1 MYLDRYYVK
10 YNSLPNLEEAG
21 TRHFKNLVFDVV
33 KRDVSNA
40 ILVLIDKERDGDQ
53 VNRDLIRSC
62 VQLFEAM
69 GMGSLECYTMDF
81 EALLLNKTREYYARK
96 AETWIQQDS
105 TPTYL
110 LKAEQAIE
118 DERTRVQNYLN
129 PDTESKILRVLEE
142 EVLQNW
148 EQELLDKE
156 GSGCRVL
163 LSNDMFS
170 DLARM
175 YRLFSRIPD
184 GLSPIADHVRCHIA
198 SLGNDKIDQRMQR
211 LSASEE
217 KESNEDPQF
226 VKDLLAIHEKFIKI
240 VNEHFSGNA
249 LFQKALK
256 DAFVEVVNKDVGKF
270 KTADLLSSFADR
282 ILKTGSSE
290 KLSDSEIEDFLEKTV
305 QMFSYLSDKDV
316 FAEIYRNQLAKR
328 LLHQRSASDDM
339 ERLMISKLKL
349 RCGAQFTAKM
359 EGMLNDLA
367 IGADHAKAFE
377 DYCKERE
384 AETGLGKLEFGVQVL
399 TTGYWPTYK
408 TFDLR
413 LPPIMSRCLHVFK
426 EFYDSKNSHRRLQ
439 WTHSLGNATVKGTFG
454 KRSYDL
460 QVVTLQACAL
470 MAFNADTAP
479 KSFTEL
485 NEILGMN
492 EEVLKRVLHSLSCG
506 KFRVIK
512 RLADGGTGE
521 KDAKASIKTSDVF
534 AFNDQFTCQMRK
546 IRIPMASLEDA
557 SQTTKRVEE
566 DRSVAIEAATVR
578 IMKARKT
585 LSHQQLVSEI
595 LTQLAF
601 FRPDPKVI
609 KRRIENLIEREYLER
624 DPDNQN
630 TYRYLA

>member
-1 MYLDRYYVK
+1 
-10 YNSLPNLEEAG
+10 
-21 TRHFKNLVFDVV
+21 
-33 KRDVSNA
+33 
-40 ILVLIDKERDGDQ
+40 
-53 VNRDLIRSC
+53 
-62 VQLFEAM
+62 
-69 GMGSLECYTMDF
+69 
-81 EALLLNKTREYYARK
+81 
-96 AETWIQQDS
+96 
-105 TPTYL
+105 
-110 LKAEQAIE
+110 
-118 DERTRVQNYLN
+118 
-129 PDTESKILRVLEE
+129 
-142 EVLQNW
+142 
-148 EQELLDKE
+148 
-156 GSGCRVL
+156 
-163 LSNDMFS
+163 
-170 DLARM
+170 
-175 YRLFSRIPD
+175 
-184 GLSPIADHVRCHIA
+184 
-198 SLGNDKIDQRMQR
+198 
-211 LSASEE
+211 
-217 KESNEDPQF
+217 
-226 VKDLLAIHEKFIKI
+226 LLAIHEKFIKV
-240 VNEHFSGNA
+240 VNDHFAGNA

-256 DAFVEVVNKDVGKF
+256 DAFVEIINKDIGKF
-270 KTADLLSSFADR
+270 KTADLLSSFSDR

-367 IGADHAKAFE
+367 IGADHAKAFD
-377 DYCKERE
+377 DYCKENE
-384 AETGLGKLEFGVQVL
+384 ADTGLGKLEFGVQVL

-408 TFDLR
+408 TFELR
-413 LPPIMSRCLHVFK
+413 LPPIMGRCLQVFK
-426 EFYDSKNSHRRLQ
+426 DFYDSKNSHRRLQ
-439 WTHSLGNATVKGTFG
+439 WTHSLGNATVKATFG

-470 MAFNADTAP
+470 LAFNGELSP
-479 KSFTEL
+479 KSFVEL
-485 NEILGMN
+485 NETVGMT
-492 EEVLKRVLHSLSCG
+492 EDVLKRVLHSLSCG

-512 RLADGGTGE
+512 RLGEGGTGE
-521 KDAKASIKTSDVF
+521 MDTKKPIKPTDNF
-534 AFNDQFTCQMRK
+534 LFNEQFTCQMRK

-585 LSHQQLVSEI
+585 LSHQQLLSEI